1 MLWGVESKPS
11 PSLSLFYLNSKGV
24 GAGLGGRVSDWRGWE
39 WLFETLKCYSAI
51 WLFHRNVLVK
61 KADHQVV
68 TNDWTINWFPV
79 TGTGLWHRSL
89 FFFLLCLKS
98 CEILIPWPRIG
109 SGHLVVQV
117 LSLNHWTTRGVP
129 RKPSCSSPQI
139 GWEHVAC
146 FQDYS
151 WPCSCPFWSIS
162 FSSRKK
168 D

>member
-1 MLWGVESKPS
+1 MSCFRCQGYHSKQYYQKSNPQKAWVLDQNVTVLFDYSIGMFWLKKQTIKWLPMTGPS
-11 PSLSLFYLNSKGV
+11 IGSQ
-24 GAGLGGRVSDWRGWE
+24 
-39 WLFETLKCYSAI
+39 WL
-51 WLFHRNVLVK
+51 VL
-61 KADHQVV
+61 DC
-68 TNDWTINWFPV
+68 
-79 TGTGLWHRSL
+79 GTEAF